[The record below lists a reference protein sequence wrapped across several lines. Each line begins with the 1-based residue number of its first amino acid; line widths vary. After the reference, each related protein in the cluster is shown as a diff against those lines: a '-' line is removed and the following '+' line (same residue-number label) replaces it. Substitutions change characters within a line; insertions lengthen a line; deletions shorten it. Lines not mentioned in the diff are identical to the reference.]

1 MTAGRKRATALLALV
16 AFAFVPVSAAIAEPA
31 TDGFWYFDVLKIQA
45 AHDAGF
51 TGKGVTIAVID
62 SQINL
67 DVPTLQGADIRPQP
81 TNCFETNND
90 PIPVT
95 STDISAAHGTNIVSY
110 LVGSGAGY
118 GDQPGVRGIAP
129 DATVLFY
136 SVGRPGEERSDCNG
150 MNDTE
155 PLPMA
160 RAIFGAIDAGAD
172 IISISWVG
180 EAYPATELAVAEAM
194 NKGIIVV
201 AGVPNQM
208 GESDWPSGG
217 NGVVGVQAIDRN
229 FAVSGDDSSQRNSNT
244 DVVAPGTQIVW
255 QGDDTTFETL
265 RYANGT
271 SIATPI
277 VAGMLGL
284 VAQKYPGA
292 SGNQIIQSLVHNT
305 GGSDGVLGYD
315 AEGYYGFGAASVTN
329 MLAVD
334 PAQYPDENL
343 LITDALKTESG
354 GLIVPTREQI
364 ENPVPRES
372 IEDLNWGGAEPVEV
386 IEPQPAPD
394 FASFLPLIIGGAL
407 VGLLLLAG
415 TVTLII
421 VLVSRRGRSTPAA

>member
-1 MTAGRKRATALLALV
+1 MRTARKRATALIALAAL
-16 AFAFVPVSAAIAEPA
+16 AFVPVSAAIAEPA

-62 SQINL
+62 GRLNP
-67 DVPTLQGADIRPQP
+67 DVPTLQGADVRPQP
-81 TNCFETNND
+81 TNCFETNGD
-90 PIPVT
+90 PIPAT
-95 STDISAAHGTNIVSY
+95 STDTSAVHGTNIVSY

-118 GDQPGVRGIAP
+118 GGQPGVKGIAP

-136 SVGRPGEERSDCNG
+136 SMGRPGDNGFECNG
-150 MNDTE
+150 LNDSE

-172 IISISWVG
+172 IISISFIG
-180 EAYPATELAVAEAM
+180 EPYTPTQLAVAEAV
-194 NKGIIVV
+194 NKGIPII

-208 GESDWPSGG
+208 GEIGWPSEG
-217 NGVVGVQAIDRN
+217 NGVIGVQGVDRD
-229 FAVSGDDSSQRNSNT
+229 FAVSGDVTAQQNFAT
-244 DVVAPGTQIVW
+244 DVVAPGTQVVW

-271 SIATPI
+271 SIATPM

-284 VAQKYPGA
+284 VAQKYPNA
-292 SGNQIIQSLVHNT
+292 TGNQLIQSLVHNT
-305 GGSDGVLGYD
+305 GGSDGVLGFD

-343 LITDALKTESG
+343 LITDSG
-354 GLIVPTREQI
+354 ELLAPTREQI

-372 IEDLNWGGAEPVEV
+372 IEGLNWAGDDPVWDPEPV
-386 IEPQPAPD
+386 PAPD
-394 FASFLPLIIGGAL
+394 LGAFLPMIIGAAL
-407 VGLLLLAG
+407 VGLVIFIG
-415 TVTLII
+415 VTILII
-421 VLVSRRGRSTPAA
+421 VLVGRRGRSTPAA